1 MKDKCNVSI
10 FRSTYNKGK
19 DTISIEIEDKLSH
32 IGIVKVSMT
41 LEEFGKAVT
50 GLGHCEGD
58 VERVVSEENIN
69 NIGKVKLIKDVECDT
84 LGLYQKDSIK
94 NIVYDHYK
102 DSEDYNYDEWKM
114 WKMWPDGLSTRQDKK
129 LHVYTIYKY
138 VTLER
143 ALELE
148 EKSKTEDLGFR
159 ICLPIGEL

>member
-19 DTISIEIEDKLSH
+19 DTIYIEIEDKLSRTD
-32 IGIVKVSMT
+32 IVKVRMS

-58 VERVVSEENIN
+58 IECIVCEETIN
-69 NIGKVKLIKDVECDT
+69 NIGKVKLIKDVKCDT
-84 LGLYQKDSIK
+84 LGLYKTDGVRE
-94 NIVYDHYK
+94 IVYDHYK
-102 DSEDYNYDEWKM
+102 DSEDYKYEGWHM
-114 WKMWPDGLSTRQDKK
+114 WFDGLSTRQDAK
-129 LHVYTIYKY
+129 LHIYTIYKY
-138 VTLER
+138 VSLER